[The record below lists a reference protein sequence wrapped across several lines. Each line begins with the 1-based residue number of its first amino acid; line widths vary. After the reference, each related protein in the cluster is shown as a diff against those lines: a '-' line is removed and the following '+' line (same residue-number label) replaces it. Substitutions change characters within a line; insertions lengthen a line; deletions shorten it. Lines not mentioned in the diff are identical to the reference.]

1 MDEYKRK
8 SRADLRLCAAM
19 IGCSAVT
26 AMAAIGLMVVQE
38 HDGAAAA
45 KTGAMATGA
54 TSSQTTPSNAL
65 AVGVVKPVLK
75 GPVPLPSG
83 QEAAK

>member
-8 SRADLRLCAAM
+8 FRADLRLCAAM
-19 IGCSAVT
+19 IGCSAVI

-45 KTGAMATGA
+45 KTGPMAVGA

-65 AVGVVKPVLK
+65 AVGVVKPVMK
-75 GPVPLPSG
+75 GPAPLPSEL
-83 QEAAK
+83 EAAK

>member
-45 KTGAMATGA
+45 KTGPMAAMRQVRRPRRLMRWPLAW
-54 TSSQTTPSNAL
+54 SSPS
-65 AVGVVKPVLK
+65 
-75 GPVPLPSG
+75 
-83 QEAAK
+83 

>member
-26 AMAAIGLMVVQE
+26 AMAAIGLMVFQE
-38 HDGAAAA
+38 HDGAASA
-45 KTGAMATGA
+45 KTGPMAAHA

-65 AVGVVKPVLK
+65 AVGVIKPVSK
-75 GPVPLPSG
+75 GPVSLPPEH
-83 QEAAK
+83 EAAK